1 MLLGNGLNPV
11 FGHGATAAIFGP
23 PNPVPELPTVLMLP
37 PVPSPAMPL
46 MPASADNRAPVWA
59 PSRRLLPLLVSEAV
73 TGEQTYADSDGG
85 LFVLRPE
92 QIEQRVPHSKSI
104 MPDNLADQ
112 LTRREFRDLLAFLQ
126 GRN

>member
-1 MLLGNGLNPV
+1 MG
-11 FGHGATAAIFGP
+11 
-23 PNPVPELPTVLMLP
+23 PELSSTARQLDRAKLIEAIVEPSKEIAP
-37 PVPSPAMPL
+37 RFVPWSIVTT
-46 MPASADNRAPVWA
+46 DGRA
-59 PSRRLLPLLVSEAV
+59 LTGLLVSEAV